1 MSVVG
6 FIFGIIS
13 IFGLLLGL
21 IPLLGWF
28 NWLNIPFAILGLVF
42 SVVGTSQGRNRSLGV
57 AGIILCS
64 GAILVGILRLI
75 LGGGII

>member
-6 FIFGIIS
+6 FIVGIIS

-57 AGIILCS
+57 AGIILCG